1 MFELLF
7 LLLPVAA
14 AYGYIMGRN
23 SARQKQ
29 QDNKIEQNSNYLKG
43 FDYLLNNKQE
53 KAVDKFIAYLNS
65 KDPSFESSIA
75 MGNLFR
81 QQGQVDKA
89 IALHEKMSNDKNLD
103 DSEKELS
110 LLELSR
116 DYLSAG
122 LLDRAEELLLQLV
135 DIPRQRDAAARL
147 LLSVYEKEQ
156 DFEKAIKVA
165 TEYFDNTHQSI
176 AKKLCHYYCELSKQ
190 KNITGDK
197 DAAFELLHKA
207 LKVNPNTVR
216 ARLCLADT
224 LIAKGQFADA
234 YKYVKEVST
243 LDSGTGIACLER
255 IQKCFPNNADPNYRF
270 ALEDLVH
277 RTNSAK
283 AMVELVKTVEVTSS
297 IDDALALLQSFIK
310 TKSNLKLLSE
320 LLELNAHQAKDSAA
334 CESILSIKRL
344 IDAQVSLTNTYEC
357 HHCGFESKML
367 FYQCPSCRRW
377 ESLKT
382 KVGFDGD

>member
-176 AKKLCHYYCELSKQ
+176 AKK
-190 KNITGDK
+190 
-197 DAAFELLHKA
+197 
-207 LKVNPNTVR
+207 
-216 ARLCLADT
+216 
-224 LIAKGQFADA
+224 
-234 YKYVKEVST
+234 
-243 LDSGTGIACLER
+243 
-255 IQKCFPNNADPNYRF
+255 
-270 ALEDLVH
+270 
-277 RTNSAK
+277 RT
-283 AMVELVKTVEVTSS
+283 
-297 IDDALALLQSFIK
+297 I
-310 TKSNLKLLSE
+310 
-320 LLELNAHQAKDSAA
+320 
-334 CESILSIKRL
+334 
-344 IDAQVSLTNTYEC
+344 
-357 HHCGFESKML
+357 
-367 FYQCPSCRRW
+367 
-377 ESLKT
+377 
-382 KVGFDGD
+382 